1 MIDYGRILNPTVVN
15 DIKPSGIRKFFDI
28 ANEMEDIISLQEF
41 LDDIVKNFRPAGGTH
56 VVLQFSIGGSS
67 YMTMNSSAGANGYSL
82 SNIIRQWVR
91 KNAYQGKYHLQG
103 VMDESMIFDYVTI
116 PPKDTDGLRM
126 DAAQFGFLLE
136 QYLKE
141 SEGIGCSVRVDGNNI
156 LVTIE

>member
-1 MIDYGRILNPTVVN
+1 MRLDALCKHTV
-15 DIKPSGIRKFFDI
+15 DSH
-28 ANEMEDIISLQEF
+28 LQTF
-41 LDDIVKNFRPAGGTH
+41 LDDIVKNFRPVGGTR
-56 VVLQFSIGGSS
+56 VVLQFAIAGTSM
-67 YMTMNSSAGANGYSL
+67 MTMNTPAGQNNYSI

-116 PPKDTDGLRM
+116 PPKDIDGLRM
-126 DAAQFGFLLE
+126 DAAQFGFILE

-141 SEGIGCSVRVDGNNI
+141 DEGLDCSLRVDGNNI